1 MALSEVTRKQARS
14 DVYQRIDQVGS
25 TGLINDEINL
35 WLDRGQYDFFNR
47 MSSLVEKWYGTNETL
62 SSISPSNGAI
72 TQIALAGNYAA
83 SKIAKIVKFM
93 HADGTTIWHPVEFG
107 KLEYMLANSTYDTHY
122 AYAWFGE
129 NLHIFV
135 GTSATAPS
143 GDSGTLYF
151 IRKPDEMGGDTN
163 VWTITVNNY
172 ADKTDGDQIIIDGIV
187 LEQRAATTEK
197 ATFVAETSHNA
208 TAQNIDDVIGNV
220 FGSTSGVTVSVNSAV
235 VTVTGAKTV
244 SVSQTT
250 STFLTLAAST
260 ASMLDVPTEYVD
272 LPILFAQARALGKL
286 QRQDLRRG
294 IEQDIANQYANIHA
308 TFAEEIQIK
317 AGEKAAGIQTRRL
330 E

>member
-1 MALSEVTRKQARS
+1 MALSDITRLQARS
-14 DVYQRIDQVGS
+14 DVLSRLDMMGS
-25 TGLINDEINL
+25 NALDPAEINR
-35 WLDRGQYDFFNR
+35 WLDMGQFDFFVK
-47 MSSLVEKWYGTNETL
+47 MGALVSKWYGASQPVSVTASANAVTVV
-62 SSISPSNGAI
+62 
-72 TQIALAGNYAA
+72 ALTGNYAA
-83 SKIAKIVKFM
+83 TKISQITKFIQN
-93 HADGTTIWHPVEFG
+93 DGSTIYKPVEFER
-107 KLEYMLANSTYDTHY
+107 LEYMLGNPSYDEALY
-122 AYAWFGE
+122 YAWFGE

-187 LEQRAATTEK
+187 LEQRAATPEK
-197 ATFVAETSHNA
+197 ATFLAETSHNA
-208 TAQNIDDVIGNV
+208 TAQNIDDLIGNV

-294 IEQDIANQYANIHA
+294 VEQDISNQYANIHA